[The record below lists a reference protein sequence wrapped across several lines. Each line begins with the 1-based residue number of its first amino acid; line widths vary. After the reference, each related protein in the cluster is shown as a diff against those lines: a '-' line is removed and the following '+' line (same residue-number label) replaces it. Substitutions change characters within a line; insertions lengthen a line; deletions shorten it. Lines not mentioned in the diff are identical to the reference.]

1 MTRENSSATLSSCW
15 IAAGTVTG
23 GLNASARAVVV
34 CRIVWRRATRISASP
49 SGSEGT
55 GWRVEDDESGPRAWR
70 EVRIDVMD
78 LVKPV
83 GQSVPA

>member
-1 MTRENSSATLSSCW
+1 M
-15 IAAGTVTG
+15 TG